1 MKIYINKIRYLG
13 ILGILRL
20 VRDLLISALFF
31 KFGSLFRYPFYVRS
45 LGTLEIGTGF
55 RSGPG
60 LVIDIL
66 NDNAIIKIGKN
77 FRVNSRLHL
86 GCAENIII
94 GDNVL
99 IASDVYIS
107 DHTHGSYN
115 FEFQNSPE
123 TLVNNRELVSKK
135 ITICNN
141 VWIGEKTCI
150 LPGVTIGENS
160 IIGALSL
167 VNKNIPPNSMYAG
180 IPAKCIKKFDYDSN
194 SWISQK
200 N

>member
-1 MKIYINKIRYLG
+1 MKKYIDKVKYLG
-13 ILGILRL
+13 FLGILRL
-20 VRDLLISALFF
+20 IRDLLISALFF
-31 KFGSLFRYPFYVRS
+31 KIGTLVRYPFYLRS

-66 NDNAIIKIGKN
+66 NDKAKIKIGKN
-77 FRVNSRLHL
+77 FRANSRLHL
-86 GCAENIII
+86 GCADNIII

-115 FEFQNSPE
+115 YEVQNRPE
-123 TLVNNRELVSKK
+123 TLVNHRELVCKK
-135 ITICNN
+135 IKISNN
-141 VWIGEKTCI
+141 VWIGEKTCV

-160 IIGALSL
+160 IVGALSL
-167 VNKNIPPNSMYAG
+167 VNKNIPPNSIYSG
-180 IPAKCIKKFDYDSN
+180 IPARCIKVFDSN
-194 SWISQK
+194 SNKWIAP
-200 N
+200 